1 MPCSEDT
8 IYYIKTDT
16 PHLSDCSFFGPFKSL
31 EAAVPSIRKN
41 LYQTSLPGLDTF
53 DELMSASP
61 NGLTSLQHFAAPLR
75 DGGVMMIHI
84 VKEQNAE
91 VAATLPGPAWV
102 VVCSELVIP
111 PSAPKGVPKVKDLTI
126 CQTFVSAEKANQAV
140 RRIATQKLQGMR
152 GGRQFEIMNSDG
164 TISCGVTSPTE
175 VWAVEAKWES
185 GIVRPSNLPNGN
197 TAIQSGPSC
206 STCHKPQST
215 LANPLRRCSRCLIP
229 HYCSKECQKSDWK
242 SHKHNCLPP
251 GSAPPP
257 TT

>member
-1 MPCSEDT
+1 MKNRGLDSAITYGLKRWCDSGGFIVQQSAMPCSEDT

-91 VAATLPGPAWV
+91 
-102 VVCSELVIP
+102 
-111 PSAPKGVPKVKDLTI
+111 
-126 CQTFVSAEKANQAV
+126 
-140 RRIATQKLQGMR
+140 
-152 GGRQFEIMNSDG
+152 
-164 TISCGVTSPTE
+164 
-175 VWAVEAKWES
+175 
-185 GIVRPSNLPNGN
+185 
-197 TAIQSGPSC
+197 
-206 STCHKPQST
+206 
-215 LANPLRRCSRCLIP
+215 
-229 HYCSKECQKSDWK
+229 
-242 SHKHNCLPP
+242 
-251 GSAPPP
+251 
-257 TT
+257 